1 MTELE
6 AARAAAASHQT
17 AAEAR
22 SREALELRQQLHA
35 QKQAV
40 RAAEGRLSRLPGSA
54 RALAERLSDLCEPI
68 EAALRELNAAHAPS
82 IERGD
87 GSRAAPA
94 AFV

>member
-17 AAEAR
+17 AAEA
-22 SREALELRQQLHA
+22 LELRQQRCTRPEAGGARRRGAPLA
-35 QKQAV
+35 P
-40 RAAEGRLSRLPGSA
+40 PGSA

-68 EAALRELNAAHAPS
+68 EAALHELNAAHAPS

-87 GSRAAPA
+87 GSRGTGS
-94 AFV
+94 F

>member
-1 MTELE
+1 MGGGEPPDGRGG
-6 AARAAAASHQT
+6 ARAAPAA
-17 AAEAR
+17 
-22 SREALELRQQLHA
+22 LHA

-68 EAALRELNAAHAPS
+68 EAALHELNAAHAPS

-87 GSRAAPA
+87 GSRGTGS
-94 AFV
+94 F